1 MTDKLSDRVER
12 LEGPDREI
20 DGLIMQALNP
30 ERDFHEFEDCL
41 GMRDL
46 EDGMAFEMPKP
57 YTASLDAAMS
67 LLPEGCTWNLSVG
80 RVAIVQVTDCTGGP
94 TVAPPDFE
102 ATAATPAIA
111 LCAAALKAR
120 GL

>member
-1 MTDKLSDRVER
+1 MTKLSERVQR

-20 DGLIMQALNP
+20 DRAIAEAIGIGWYYSQGNP
-30 ERDFHEFEDCL
+30 EFR
-41 GMRDL
+41 
-46 EDGMAFEMPKP
+46 

-67 LLPEGCTWNLSVG
+67 LVPEGCTWNLSVG

-102 ATAATPAIA
+102 AHAATPAIA